1 MYNYDD
7 VKNVTTEEYFEDNKY
22 AVDMFQAKYAH
33 TKENGEKET
42 PAEVF

>member
-7 VKNVTTEEYFEDNKY
+7 VKNVTTEEYFENNKY
-22 AVDMFQAKYAH
+22 AVDMFQTKYAH